1 MKKLLLLLLLLPLH
15 AYADWGVFHFK
26 SNDKVWVEGAT
37 ELPPYPKTENLIP
50 FPVSSVT
57 RNRYF
62 IDAASINVS
71 QDEVVRYAVVIE
83 TAGGAK
89 NVSFE
94 GMRCDTAERRIYAY
108 GHPDGTWSKAGSEM
122 WDPINFSS
130 GFSYQKALYED
141 HFCVD
146 HMRIKNSAEAIANLR
161 RSAQ

>member
-1 MKKLLLLLLLLPLH
+1 MKKLPLLLLLLPLH

-26 SNDKVWVEGAT
+26 SNDKVWIEGAT

-50 FPVSSVT
+50 FQVSSVT

-83 TAGGAK
+83 ATGGAK

-94 GMRCDTAERRIYAY
+94 GIRCDTAERRIYAY
-108 GHPDGTWSKAGSEM
+108 GHPDGTWSKAGNEM

-141 HFCVD
+141 HFCID
-146 HMRIKNSAEAIANLR
+146 RMRVKNSAEAITNLR